1 MPDSPDQIMRKLQQE
16 GNNLKNILKQKD
28 EELNLECQLWNG
40 RGDITVGKFKTAL
53 EYALGNA

>member
-1 MPDSPDQIMRKLQQE
+1 MRKLQQE